1 MATDQTAESQFKQ
14 HPTLPDDKL
23 RNLIDYDVIP
33 ELEQHLHK
41 MVKRIHQS
49 MDKLPD
55 EEEDPGIYNAEEADE
70 LLQNGTNL
78 DII

>member
-1 MATDQTAESQFKQ
+1 MATDQTAESQFKN

-41 MVKRIHQS
+41 MVKRIH
-49 MDKLPD
+49 
-55 EEEDPGIYNAEEADE
+55 
-70 LLQNGTNL
+70 
-78 DII
+78 